1 MGATDLTRLTRREF
15 VKNGFVFGAGA
26 AGLAAGYAAV
36 PDVFARAVYA
46 GKKDG
51 VMNDRVLVMVQL
63 AGGADGL
70 QSVIP
75 MNDTRLRDLRPT
87 LSRAADNA
95 LPIGGGLGLNRSMV
109 GLKKLFDQGKVAV
122 VQGVGCPKPNFSHF
136 DSIRIWETA
145 DPDRKQQDGW
155 LGKTIASN
163 YDSAGHPRGVCAC
176 GTAEIPGALRA
187 LEPTLSVVNGSAS
200 FKFNGKDA

>member
-15 VKNGFVFGAGA
+15 VKNGFVFAAGA

-51 VMNDRVLVMVQL
+51 VMNDRVLVMIQL

-70 QSVIP
+70 QTVIP
-75 MNDTRLRDLRPT
+75 MNDPNLRALRPT
-87 LSRAADNA
+87 LSRAADTA
-95 LPIGGGLGLNRSMV
+95 LPLGTSGLGLNRSMT
-109 GLKKLFDQGKVAV
+109 GIKALYDQGKVAI
-122 VQGVGCPKPNFSHF
+122 VQGVGYPKPNFSHF

-155 LGKTIASN
+155 LGKTIAAN
-163 YDSAGHPRGVCAC
+163 YDSQGHP
-176 GTAEIPGALRA
+176 LRRR
-187 LEPTLSVVNGSAS
+187 SRS
-200 FKFNGKDA
+200 